1 MAAVRCLLGLA
12 LVATAAGCDACTGKL
27 AAELDLKD
35 PPPEVVHQKIRERLR
50 NAKEIASTMC
60 GVPSS
65 GLNVVTIKDDSL
77 VKLPGVG
84 HVRVEGTPAEGQRSD
99 AGAPLLCVAVLLYSV
114 HAMKGDDG
122 AVKEWRLESLELS
135 SVHTPGVHWTAPPS
149 HHDWD

>member
-1 MAAVRCLLGLA
+1 MTAGRYLLA
-12 LVATAAGCDACTGKL
+12 LALAATANGCDACTGKL

-35 PPPEVVHQKIRERLR
+35 PPPEVVHEKITGRLR
-50 NAKEIASTMC
+50 KAKEIASTMC
-60 GVPSS
+60 GVPAS
-65 GLNVVTIKDDSL
+65 GLNVVTLKEDSL

-99 AGAPLLCVAVLLYSV
+99 AGAPLLCVAVLLYSM
-114 HAMKGDDG
+114 HAIKGDDG

-135 SVHTPGVHWTAPPS
+135 SVHTPGVHWTAPAS